1 MESTY
6 RYTDSSDSEELSLD
20 NFTVQRLASA
30 NTDTEDTSDGSDE
43 DIRSTRLES
52 DDRREIPQ
60 KKYQDQNEI
69 ENDFPKEAS
78 KTAHTPADS
87 NESPKPIPSDTTHS
101 LRVPP
106 SGETDSSP
114 SARAYSPEEE
124 SELFSTEYVDKLVA
138 SFWNKVDQKIEEAV
152 SNYQAS
158 PQASQPTNM
167 ENIAQTGDAKA
178 DDKSNGKEKA
188 NSLSQNHSL
197 FFILN
202 NIFLLTDKSTTKYP
216 GGVCVFI
223 LFIFQFLA
231 KICVLC
237 KEDIKN
243 KWKEWFTD
251 GMWRQNLKT
260 IITHRHA
267 NFTVVMVTLMD
278 CFLVI
283 ANILADFDVI
293 DDNGIELIFHGFLDI
308 NLIIM
313 FLFVVECLV
322 RMAVLQKELFQDKLE
337 MFDAALVYFYFLVEL
352 ITSNCFSEVQK
363 PYPKYLHMI
372 VILRCWRILLVL
384 EQLQLEKEL
393 ELSAM
398 ESQTQR

>member
-178 DDKSNGKEKA
+178 DDKSN
-188 NSLSQNHSL
+188 
-197 FFILN
+197 
-202 NIFLLTDKSTTKYP
+202 DKSTTKYP

>member
-60 KKYQDQNEI
+60 KKYQDKNEI
-69 ENDFPKEAS
+69 KNDFLKEAS
-78 KTAHTPADS
+78 NTAHTPADS
-87 NESPKPIPSDTTHS
+87 NESPKPISSDTTYS

-138 SFWNKVDQKIEEAV
+138 SFWNKVDQKIEAAV
-152 SNYQAS
+152 SNHQAS
-158 PQASQPTNM
+158 PQATQQTNM
-167 ENIAQTGDAKA
+167 ENSAQTGDTKA
-178 DDKSNGKEKA
+178 DDKSN
-188 NSLSQNHSL
+188 
-197 FFILN
+197 
-202 NIFLLTDKSTTKYP
+202 DKSTTKYP

-293 DDNGIELIFHGFLDI
+293 DDNGIEFIFHGFLDI